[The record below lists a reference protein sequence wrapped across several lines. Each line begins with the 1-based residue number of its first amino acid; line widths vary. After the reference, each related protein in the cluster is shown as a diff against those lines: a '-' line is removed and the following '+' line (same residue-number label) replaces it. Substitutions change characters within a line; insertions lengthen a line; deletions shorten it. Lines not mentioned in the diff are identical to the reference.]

1 MPDPADAKDQLN
13 LESSQTPAGI
23 VIRCTG
29 RITAA
34 TAPKLRDALC
44 RFLPETERI
53 VLDLTGVSYID
64 SSGLGAI
71 VGLWV
76 TARKAGRQLSLINL
90 APRIKDLFAV
100 TKIGQVLGIHEEY
113 REMSSGGPGSSDT

>member
-1 MPDPADAKDQLN
+1 MPDAANAKDL
-13 LESSQTPAGI
+13 LRFESSQTPAGV
-23 VIRCTG
+23 VIQCTG

-34 TAPKLRDALC
+34 TAPALRDAVRLFAC
-44 RFLPETERI
+44 EAGRV

-76 TARKAGRQLSLINL
+76 TARKAGGQLEIINL
-90 APRIKDLFAV
+90 APRIKDLFRA
-100 TKIGQVLGIHEEY
+100 TKVGQVLGI
-113 REMSSGGPGSSDT
+113 REV